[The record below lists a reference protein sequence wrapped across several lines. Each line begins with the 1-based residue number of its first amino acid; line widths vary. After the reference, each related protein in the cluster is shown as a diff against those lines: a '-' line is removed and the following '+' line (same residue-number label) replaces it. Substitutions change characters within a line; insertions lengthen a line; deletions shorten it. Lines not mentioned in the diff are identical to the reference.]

1 MKNRLKTMTNQPGTM
16 KRHEN
21 LPGTMKDQPKTIKNH
36 EKPTWNY

>member
-1 MKNRLKTMTNQPGTM
+1 MKNQPGTM